1 MTPRTIRISAGEVS
15 ALADLNDT
23 KTAQAIWD
31 ALPIRAQANTWGDE
45 VYFEIP
51 VRMGTEKGQAVVD
64 KGDLGYWA
72 PGHAFCIF
80 FGLTPASR
88 GEEIRPASPVTVV
101 GRVRGDATVFRRV
114 RDGEEVILE
123 RAEGGS

>member
-1 MTPRTIRISAGEVS
+1 MTHKPIRISAGDVS

-23 KTAQAIWD
+23 RTAQAIWE

-45 VYFEIP
+45 IYFEIP

-64 KGDLGYWA
+64 MGDLGYWA
-72 PGHAFCIF
+72 PGRAFCVF

-114 RDGEEVILE
+114 RDGEEILVE
-123 RAEGGS
+123 RAEQGN

>member
-1 MTPRTIRISAGEVS
+1 MTHKPIRISAGDVS

-23 KTAQAIWD
+23 RTAQAIWE

-64 KGDLGYWA
+64 MGDLGYWA
-72 PGHAFCIF
+72 PGRAFCVF

-114 RDGEEVILE
+114 RDGEEILVE
-123 RAEGGS
+123 RAEQGN

>member
-1 MTPRTIRISAGEVS
+1 MHRTIRISAGEVS

-23 KTAQAIWD
+23 ATAQAIWD
-31 ALPIRAQANTWGDE
+31 ALPIRAQASTWGDE

-64 KGDLGYWA
+64 MGDIGYWA
-72 PGHAFCIF
+72 PGRAFCIF

-114 RDGEEVILE
+114 RDGAEIILE
-123 RAEGGS
+123 RADEA

>member
-1 MTPRTIRISAGEVS
+1 MTTRTIRISAGGVT

-23 KTAQAIWD
+23 RTAQAIWD

-64 KGDLGYWA
+64 KGDVGYWS
-72 PGHAFCIF
+72 PGRAFCIF

-88 GEEIRPASPVTVV
+88 GDEIRPASPVTVV
-101 GRVRGDATVFRRV
+101 GRVRGDATVFRGV
-114 RDGEEVILE
+114 RDGDGVVLE
-123 RAEGGS
+123 RAEQAY

>member
-1 MTPRTIRISAGEVS
+1 MHRTIRITAGGVA

-23 KTAQAIWD
+23 HTAQAIWE
-31 ALPIRAQANTWGDE
+31 ALPIRAQASTWGDE
-45 VYFEIP
+45 IYFEIP

-64 KGDLGYWA
+64 MGDLGYWA
-72 PGHAFCIF
+72 PGRAFCVF

-114 RDGEEVILE
+114 RDGEEILVE
-123 RAEGGS
+123 RAEQGS

>member
-1 MTPRTIRISAGEVS
+1 MMHRTIRISAGEVS

-23 KTAQAIWD
+23 ATAQAIWD
-31 ALPIRAQANTWGDE
+31 ALPIRAQASTWGDE

-64 KGDLGYWA
+64 MGDIGYWA
-72 PGHAFCIF
+72 PGRAFCIF

-101 GRVRGDATVFRRV
+101 GRVSGDATVFRRV
-114 RDGEEVILE
+114 RDGAEIILE
-123 RAEGGS
+123 RADGA

>member
-1 MTPRTIRISAGEVS
+1 MTHRTVRISTGEVS

-23 KTAQAIWD
+23 QTAQAIWD

-64 KGDLGYWA
+64 LGDIGYWA
-72 PGHAFCIF
+72 PGRAFCIF

-114 RDGEEVILE
+114 RDGEEITLE
-123 RAEGGS
+123 RADEA

>member
-1 MTPRTIRISAGEVS
+1 MTHKPIRISAGDVS

-23 KTAQAIWD
+23 RTAQAIWE
-31 ALPIRAQANTWGDE
+31 ALPIRAQASTWGDE
-45 VYFEIP
+45 IYFEIP

-64 KGDLGYWA
+64 MGDLGYWS
-72 PGHAFCIF
+72 PGRAFCVF

-114 RDGEEVILE
+114 RDGEDILVE
-123 RAEGGS
+123 RAEQGS

>member
-1 MTPRTIRISAGEVS
+1 MMHRTIRISAGEVS

-23 KTAQAIWD
+23 ATAQAIWD
-31 ALPIRAQANTWGDE
+31 ALPIRAQASTWGDE

-64 KGDLGYWA
+64 MGDIGYWA
-72 PGHAFCIF
+72 PGRAFCIF

-114 RDGEEVILE
+114 RDGAEIILE
-123 RAEGGS
+123 RADEA

>member
-1 MTPRTIRISAGEVS
+1 MTHRTIRITAGEVS

-31 ALPIRAQANTWGDE
+31 ALPIRAQASTWGDE

-51 VRMGTEKGQAVVD
+51 VRMGTEKGRAVVD
-64 KGDLGYWA
+64 MGDIGYWA
-72 PGHAFCIF
+72 PGRAFCIF

-114 RDGEEVILE
+114 RDGDEVVLE
-123 RAEGGS
+123 RAEQAD

>member
-1 MTPRTIRISAGEVS
+1 MTHKRIRISAGDVS

-23 KTAQAIWD
+23 RTAQAIWE

-45 VYFEIP
+45 IYFEIP

-64 KGDLGYWA
+64 MGDLGYWA
-72 PGHAFCIF
+72 PGRAFCVF

-114 RDGEEVILE
+114 RDGEEILVE
-123 RAEGGS
+123 RAEQGN

>member
-1 MTPRTIRISAGEVS
+1 MTTRIIRISAGGVS

-23 KTAQAIWD
+23 RTAQAIWD

-64 KGDLGYWA
+64 KGDIGYWS
-72 PGHAFCIF
+72 PGRAFCIF

-88 GEEIRPASPVTVV
+88 GEEIRPASPVTVI

-114 RDGEEVILE
+114 RDGDEVVLE
-123 RAEGGS
+123 RAEQAD

>member
-1 MTPRTIRISAGEVS
+1 MTHRTIRITAGEVS

-31 ALPIRAQANTWGDE
+31 ALPIRAQASTWGDE

-64 KGDLGYWA
+64 MGDIGYWA
-72 PGHAFCIF
+72 PGRAFCIF

-114 RDGEEVILE
+114 RDGDEVVLE
-123 RAEGGS
+123 RAEQAD

>member
-1 MTPRTIRISAGEVS
+1 MTHKPIRISAGDVS

-23 KTAQAIWD
+23 RTAQAIWE
-31 ALPIRAQANTWGDE
+31 ALPIRAQASTWGDE
-45 VYFEIP
+45 IYFEIP

-64 KGDLGYWA
+64 MGDLGYWA
-72 PGHAFCIF
+72 PGRAFCVF

-114 RDGEEVILE
+114 RDGEDILVE
-123 RAEGGS
+123 RAEQGS

>member
-1 MTPRTIRISAGEVS
+1 MTTRTIRIAAGGVS

-23 KTAQAIWD
+23 RTAQAIWD

-64 KGDLGYWA
+64 KGDIGYWS
-72 PGHAFCIF
+72 PGRAFCIF

-101 GRVRGDATVFRRV
+101 GRVRGDATLFRRV
-114 RDGEEVILE
+114 RDGDEVVLE
-123 RAEGGS
+123 RAEQAD

>member
-1 MTPRTIRISAGEVS
+1 MTHRTIRISAGEVS

-23 KTAQAIWD
+23 ATAQAIWN
-31 ALPIRAQANTWGDE
+31 ALPIRAQASTWGDE

-64 KGDLGYWA
+64 MGDIGYWA
-72 PGHAFCIF
+72 PGRAFCIF

-114 RDGEEVILE
+114 RDGAEIILE
-123 RAEGGS
+123 RANEA

>member
-1 MTPRTIRISAGEVS
+1 MTHRTIRISAGEVS

-23 KTAQAIWD
+23 ATAQAIWD
-31 ALPIRAQANTWGDE
+31 ALPIRAQASTWGDE

-64 KGDLGYWA
+64 MGDIGYWA
-72 PGHAFCIF
+72 PGRAFCIF

-114 RDGEEVILE
+114 RDGAEIILE
-123 RAEGGS
+123 RADEA

>member
-1 MTPRTIRISAGEVS
+1 MADKTIRISAGGVS

-23 KTAQAIWD
+23 ETAQAIWD

-51 VRMGTEKGQAVVD
+51 VRMATEKGQAVVD
-64 KGDLGYWA
+64 KGDIGYWA
-72 PGHAFCIF
+72 PGRAFCIF

-88 GEEIRPASPVTVV
+88 GDEIRPASPVTVI
-101 GRVRGDATVFRRV
+101 GRVRGDATVFRQV
-114 RDGEEVILE
+114 RDGAEVILE
-123 RAEGGS
+123 RAE

>member
-1 MTPRTIRISAGEVS
+1 MGNKTIRISAGGVS

-23 KTAQAIWD
+23 RTAQAIWD

-72 PGHAFCIF
+72 PGRAFCIF

-101 GRVRGDATVFRRV
+101 GRVRGDATVFRQV
-114 RDGEEVILE
+114 REGDEVVLE
-123 RAEGGS
+123 RAEQAD

>member
-1 MTPRTIRISAGEVS
+1 MTHKPIRISAGDVS

-23 KTAQAIWD
+23 RTAQAIWE
-31 ALPIRAQANTWGDE
+31 ALPIRAQASTWGDE
-45 VYFEIP
+45 IYFEIP

-64 KGDLGYWA
+64 MGDLGYWA
-72 PGHAFCIF
+72 PGRAFCVF

-114 RDGEEVILE
+114 RDGEDILVE
-123 RAEGGS
+123 RVEQGN

>member
-1 MTPRTIRISAGEVS
+1 MMHRTIRISAGEVS

-23 KTAQAIWD
+23 ATAQAIWD
-31 ALPIRAQANTWGDE
+31 ALPIRAQASTWGDE

-64 KGDLGYWA
+64 MGDIGYWA
-72 PGHAFCIF
+72 PGRAFCIF

-114 RDGEEVILE
+114 RDGAEIILE
-123 RAEGGS
+123 RADGA

>member
-72 PGHAFCIF
+72 PGRAFCIF

-101 GRVRGDATVFRRV
+101 GRVRGDAAVFRRV
-114 RDGEEVILE
+114 RDGEEVVLE
-123 RAEGGS
+123 RAAGAD

>member
-1 MTPRTIRISAGEVS
+1 MTHRTIRISAGEVS

-23 KTAQAIWD
+23 ATAQAIWN
-31 ALPIRAQANTWGDE
+31 ALPIRAQASTWGDE

-64 KGDLGYWA
+64 MGDIGYWA
-72 PGHAFCIF
+72 PGRAFCIF

-114 RDGEEVILE
+114 RDGAEIILE
-123 RAEGGS
+123 RADEA